1 MPRRMY
7 ANFSDRS
14 YDALISGEA
23 VDNNGLR
30 SPNGSF
36 YPDQPSYEPIDERRE
51 QLQNAGTQL
60 IIATVSFLVI
70 QVALPEIKQFTH
82 EKLYPCVAEKWDEWR
97 EKRRRRKNSGQT
109 PQASVEDQFY
119 NDSTKGNSP
128 RVIKLESYRKEA

>member
-1 MPRRMY
+1 MPRMY

-36 YPDQPSYEPIDERRE
+36 YPDQPSYEPINEREE
-51 QLQNAGTQL
+51 QLKNAGTQL
-60 IIATVSFLVI
+60 IIAATSFLVI
-70 QVALPEIKQFTH
+70 RVALPEIKRFTH
-82 EKLYPCVAEKWDEWR
+82 EKIYPCVAEKWDEWR
-97 EKRRRRKNSGQT
+97 ERRRKRKNSEQTLQT
-109 PQASVEDQFY
+109 PAADQFS
-119 NDSTKGNSP
+119 NESAKENSP

>member
-1 MPRRMY
+1 MPKMY
-7 ANFSDRS
+7 ANFSERS
-14 YDALISGEA
+14 YNAFISGEA

-60 IIATVSFLVI
+60 IISIASSLFI
-70 QVALPEIKQFTH
+70 QVVFPKIEQIIH
-82 EKLYPCVAEKWDEWR
+82 EKISPCVAEKWDEWR
-97 EKRRRRKNSGQT
+97 EKRRRRKNSEQT